1 MADEPRSET
10 DSRRRARVSAGTAA
24 VLATGVV
31 YFAAAKL
38 GLSMA
43 FGAEQVTTVWPPTGI
58 ALAAVLLLGP
68 RVWPGIAVGAL
79 LANAT
84 VDEPLWTACAIAA
97 GNTLEALTGAW
108 LLRRVGFRSS
118 FERSHDVLA
127 LVVLAALGSTTVSAT
142 IGVMSLCAGGVQP
155 WAEFGSLWLTWWL
168 GDALG
173 ALVAAPVLLVWGSAL
188 PPWSPPR
195 RLLEATVMIAGVV
208 VVSLA
213 VFAGHLGMPASY
225 PLQYT
230 VFPFVIWA
238 ALRFGQRGTT
248 AVIVLVSSLAIWST
262 LGGRGP
268 FAMVAVQ
275 ESLVVLQ
282 LFMAVV
288 AVTGLVLGAVI
299 GERNRAE
306 GRAAAD
312 YATLQVS
319 EERLRLALEAGRMGV
334 WDWDIAT
341 GKVKWSASL
350 EPLHGLRPGTFS
362 GTFEAFQELVHP
374 DDRELVNRAIAC
386 AVADGS
392 PYELEFRNQWPDGTV
407 HWMSAKGTV
416 LRDEGG
422 RPIRMIGIGIDTTE
436 RRRLEDELRARAEEL
451 AGTDRR
457 KDEFLAMLAHELR
470 NPLAPLGTALHLL
483 AVDAPGRERFL
494 QMADRQVKH
503 LVRLVDDL
511 LDVSRITQGKITLR
525 REVITLSDVVAR
537 AVETVRPLVD
547 SRGQALTV
555 SLPAEAIRLE
565 VDPARLAQVLGNLLA
580 NATNYTPAGGS
591 IWLTAE
597 AADEE
602 VVIRVRDSGAGLAPE
617 LLSQIFDLFVQGDA
631 SLDRTRGGLGIGL
644 TIVRRLV
651 EMHGGRVEARS
662 PGPMQGSEF
671 IVHLPALAH
680 GLPEPGEPGFQARGA
695 PARALRILVVED
707 NTDAAEGL
715 AVVLQIWGHDPQ
727 LAYDGVTALELAERT
742 RPDVVL
748 SDLGLPGMDGYEL
761 ARRLRAR
768 PAFGRAVL
776 IALSGYG
783 RAEDKR
789 RALEAGFDHHLVK
802 PPDLDA
808 LEELLGRVART
819 PAAERSDRFH

>member
-1 MADEPRSET
+1 MADVPRTET
-10 DSRRRARVSAGTAA
+10 DSRLRARGPAGTAG

-31 YFAAAKL
+31 YFAAARL

-84 VDEPLWTACAIAA
+84 ADEPLWTACAIAT

-118 FERSHDVLA
+118 FERSQDVLA
-127 LVVLAALGSTTVSAT
+127 LVVLGVLGSTMVSAT
-142 IGVMSLCAGGVQP
+142 IGVVSLCVGGVQP
-155 WAEFGSLWLTWWL
+155 WADFGSLWLTWWL

-173 ALVAAPVLLVWGSAL
+173 ALVMAPVLLVWGTSP

-195 RLLEATVMIAGVV
+195 RPLEATAMVAGVV

-213 VFAGHLGMPASY
+213 VFAGHLGMPAASY
-225 PLQYT
+225 PLHYT
-230 VFPFVIWA
+230 VFPFIIWA

-248 AVIVLVSSLAIWST
+248 AVMLLVSSLAIWST
-262 LGGRGP
+262 LGAHGP

-282 LFMAVV
+282 LFTAVV

-319 EERLRLALEAGRMGV
+319 EERLRMALDAGHMGV

-341 GKVKWSASL
+341 GKVKWSESL
-350 EPLHGLRPGTFS
+350 EPLHGLRPGTFN

-374 DDRELVNRAIAC
+374 DDREVVNRAIAR
-386 AVADGS
+386 AVAEGAGYD
-392 PYELEFRNQWPDGTV
+392 LEFRSRWPDGTV

-525 REVITLSDVVAR
+525 REVIVLSDVVAR
-537 AVETVRPLVD
+537 AVETIRPVVD

-631 SLDRTRGGLGIGL
+631 PLDRTRGGLGIGL

-715 AVVLQIWGHDPQ
+715 AVVLQIWGHEPQ

-742 RPDVVL
+742 QPDVVL

-768 PAFGRAVL
+768 PAFGRAIL

-808 LEELLGRVART
+808 LEELLGRVAR
-819 PAAERSDRFH
+819 ASAVELH